1 MPIARQQLLLL
12 LSRRLSRSEGQPSL
26 LTGAHAHAHAHAH
39 ALGHK
44 EVEDGRVLCDF

>member
-26 LTGAHAHAHAHAH
+26 LTGAHAHAHAHA
-39 ALGHK
+39 LGHK

>member
-26 LTGAHAHAHAHAH
+26 LTGAHAHA
-39 ALGHK
+39 LGHK

>member
-26 LTGAHAHAHAHAH
+26 LTGAHAHAHA
-39 ALGHK
+39 LGHK